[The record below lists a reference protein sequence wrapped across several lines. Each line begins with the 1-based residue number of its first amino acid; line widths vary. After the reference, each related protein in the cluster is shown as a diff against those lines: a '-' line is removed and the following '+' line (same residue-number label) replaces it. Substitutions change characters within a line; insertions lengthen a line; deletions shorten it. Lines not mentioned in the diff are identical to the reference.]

1 MNLMKLNYKIL
12 AIGLLIGL
20 FGTASTG
27 FACWGQRMGQQGP
40 GPAHG
45 KTALTT
51 QQQSQLDS
59 VQEEY
64 APELEE
70 LHAALQQKAADYR
83 QARADEA
90 TTVGTL
96 NRLAADMAELERQYE
111 AVLDQANAKV
121 GQVAGAGHGSW
132 FGGCNHNGC
141 AYHNRGD
148 SSARMMGPD
157 HRPQHMAGRVACG
170 W

>member
-1 MNLMKLNYKIL
+1 MNLTKLNYKIL

-20 FGTASTG
+20 FATASTG
-27 FACWGQRMGQQGP
+27 FACWGQRMGHQGP

-45 KTALTT
+45 KTALTA

-59 VQEEY
+59 VQEKY
-64 APELEE
+64 AAELKES
-70 LHAALQQKAADYR
+70 HAALQHKAADYR

-96 NRLAADMAELERQYE
+96 NRLEADMAELERQYE
-111 AVLDQANAKV
+111 AVLDQANAEA
-121 GQVAGAGHGSW
+121 GQVAGAGHGPW
-132 FGGCNHNGC
+132 FGCSHNGC
-141 AYHNRGD
+141 AYHNRTD
-148 SSARMMGPD
+148 ARAGMMGPD
-157 HRPQHMAGRVACG
+157 HRHQHMAGRVACG